1 MFEQPLHQ
9 RDFTQELDGAAS
21 EPEAVAAP
29 ARRQPCSEGFQLPGA
44 IWRAMFACYAIFI
57 ASLALATGG
66 SPAARFVI
74 AIAALFMLVYFVTAT
89 ILTALGG
96 PDRREADE
104 AEPLQTLYGPLGIG
118 AVRVQVLTIPAALA
132 IFGIGLLIV
141 TSFAGV

>member
-1 MFEQPLHQ
+1 MFEQPLHKT
-9 RDFTQELDGAAS
+9 DFTQELHGTAS
-21 EPEAVAAP
+21 DQEAVAAP
-29 ARRQPCSEGFQLPGA
+29 ARQQPCSEGFQLPGA

-66 SPAARFVI
+66 SSAARFVI
-74 AIAALFMLVYFVTAT
+74 AISALFMLVYFSAAT

-96 PDRREADE
+96 SDRRKADKS
-104 AEPLQTLYGPLGIG
+104 EPLQTLNGPLGIG

-132 IFGIGLLIV
+132 TFGIGLLIV